1 MNKRQ
6 IIASLVKIANE
17 LDENG
22 FIKTALD
29 VDEVLKRI
37 KNNYYEAE
45 RMKRNLSDEENLNS
59 QMPDPDSFWS
69 NTTREKL
76 QGRKIY
82 NEDSLSKY
90 EIVNKYRK
98 AYENGNLKDN
108 TIREVRILL
117 NAELEE
123 NGFRAVDEFQINR
136 MFYIK
141 PTRQPDL

>member
-6 IIASLVKIANE
+6 IIASLVKIADE

-37 KNNYYEAE
+37 ENGYYEAE

-59 QMPDPDSFWS
+59 QMPDPNSRW
-69 NTTREKL
+69 NNETRESL
-76 QGRKIY
+76 QRRKIY

-141 PTRQPDL
+141 PTRLPD

>member
-59 QMPDPDSFWS
+59 QMPDPNSRW
-69 NTTREKL
+69 NNATRENL

-108 TIREVRILL
+108 TIAEVRILL

-123 NGFRAVDEFQINR
+123 NGVIGDWPLGVER
-136 MFYIK
+136 
-141 PTRQPDL
+141 

>member
-1 MNKRQ
+1 MNKKQ
-6 IIASLVKIANE
+6 IVASLVKIANE

-29 VDEVLKRI
+29 IDELLKRI
-37 KNNYYEAE
+37 ENDYYHNE

-59 QMPDPDSFWS
+59 QTPNPNSRW
-69 NTTREKL
+69 NNATRENL
-76 QGRKIY
+76 QRTKIY

-90 EIVNKYRK
+90 EIVDKYRK

-136 MFYIK
+136 MFYIE

>member
-1 MNKRQ
+1 MDKRQ
-6 IIASLVKIANE
+6 IIASLVKIADE

-37 KNNYYEAE
+37 QNRYYEAE

-59 QMPDPDSFWS
+59 QMEDLDSRWS

-76 QGRKIY
+76 YRTKIY

-123 NGFRAVDEFQINR
+123 NGFAAVDEFQINR
-136 MFYIK
+136 MFYIE
-141 PTRQPDL
+141 PTRLPD

>member
-22 FIKTALD
+22 FTKPALTL
-29 VDEVLKRI
+29 DEVIKRI
-37 KNNYYEAE
+37 KNRYYEAE

-59 QMPDPDSFWS
+59 QMPDPDDFWD

-82 NEDSLSKY
+82 NEDTLSKY
-90 EIVNKYRK
+90 NIVDKYRK

-108 TIREVRILL
+108 TLAEVRILL

-136 MFYIK
+136 MFYIE
-141 PTRQPDL
+141 PTRQQDK

>member
-22 FIKTALD
+22 FTKPALTL
-29 VDEVLKRI
+29 DEVIKRI
-37 KNNYYEAE
+37 KNRYYEAE

-59 QMPDPDSFWS
+59 QMPDPDDFWD

-82 NEDSLSKY
+82 NEDTLSKY
-90 EIVNKYRK
+90 NIVDKYSK

-108 TIREVRILL
+108 TLAEVRILL

-136 MFYIK
+136 MFYIE
-141 PTRQPDL
+141 PTRQQDK

>member
-1 MNKRQ
+1 MNKKQ
-6 IIASLVKIANE
+6 IVASLVKIANE

-37 KNNYYEAE
+37 QNGYYEAQ
-45 RMKRNLSDEENLNS
+45 RMKANLSDEENLNS
-59 QMPDPDSFWS
+59 QMPDPNSRW
-69 NTTREKL
+69 NNATRENL

>member
-29 VDEVLKRI
+29 IDELLKRI
-37 KNNYYEAE
+37 ENNYYHYE

-59 QMPDPDSFWS
+59 QMPDPNSRW
-69 NTTREKL
+69 NNATRENL
-76 QGRKIY
+76 QRTKIY

-90 EIVNKYRK
+90 EIVDKYRK

-123 NGFRAVDEFQINR
+123 NGFAAVDEFQINR

-141 PTRQPDL
+141 PTRQPD

>member
-22 FIKTALD
+22 FTKPALTI
-29 VDEVLKRI
+29 DEVIKRI
-37 KNNYYEAE
+37 QNNYYHSE
-45 RMKRNLSDEENLNS
+45 RMKRNLSVEEDLNS
-59 QMPDPDSFWS
+59 QIPDPDDPFY
-69 NTTREKL
+69 NTTRERL
-76 QGRKIY
+76 QGRVY
-82 NEDSLSKY
+82 NEDSLKKY
-90 EIVNKYRK
+90 DIVDKYRK

-108 TIREVRILL
+108 TLAEVRILL

-136 MFYIK
+136 MFYIS
-141 PTRQPDL
+141 PTRQPDK

>member
-37 KNNYYEAE
+37 KNRYYEAE

-59 QMPDPDSFWS
+59 QMPDPDDFWD

-82 NEDSLSKY
+82 NEDRLLKY
-90 EIVNKYRK
+90 YIVDKYRK

-108 TIREVRILL
+108 TIAEVRILL

-141 PTRQPDL
+141 PTRQPD

>member
-22 FIKTALD
+22 FTKPALD
-29 VDEVLKRI
+29 IDTVIKRI
-37 KNNYYEAE
+37 QNRYYEAE

-59 QMPDPDSFWS
+59 QIPDPDDPSY
-69 NTTREKL
+69 NTTREQL
-76 QGRKIY
+76 QGRVH
-82 NEDSLSKY
+82 NEDTLLKY
-90 EIVNKYRK
+90 NIVDKYRK

-108 TIREVRILL
+108 TLNEVRILL

-136 MFYIK
+136 MFYIE
-141 PTRQPDL
+141 PTRQQDK

>member
-1 MNKRQ
+1 MEYLQK
-6 IIASLVKIANE
+6 L
-17 LDENG
+17 
-22 FIKTALD
+22 F
-29 VDEVLKRI
+29 VLQ
-37 KNNYYEAE
+37 NNYYHSE

-59 QMPDPDSFWS
+59 QMDDPDSRWS

-76 QGRKIY
+76 QRSKPKIY

-108 TIREVRILL
+108 TIAEVRILL

-136 MFYIK
+136 MFYIS
-141 PTRQPDL
+141 PTRQQDE

>member
-1 MNKRQ
+1 MNKKQ
-6 IIASLVKIANE
+6 IVASLVKIANE

-37 KNNYYEAE
+37 QNGYYEAQ
-45 RMKRNLSDEENLNS
+45 RMKANLSDEENLNS
-59 QMPDPDSFWS
+59 QMPDPNSRW
-69 NTTREKL
+69 NNATRENL

-108 TIREVRILL
+108 TIAEVRILL

-136 MFYIK
+136 MFYIS
-141 PTRQPDL
+141 PTRQQDE